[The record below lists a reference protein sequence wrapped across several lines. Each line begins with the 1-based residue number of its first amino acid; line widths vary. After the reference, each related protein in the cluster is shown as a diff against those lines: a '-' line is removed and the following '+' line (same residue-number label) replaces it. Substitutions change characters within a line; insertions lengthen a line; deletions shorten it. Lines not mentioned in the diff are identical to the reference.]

1 MYHVNIKYLTKMCK
15 WVILKV
21 IKYGGDTLY
30 QVGDHIFYPMHGAGK
45 IKAIEEKEIA
55 GETQQYYIINM
66 LIGNLKVMI
75 PKKRISK
82 TNIRP
87 VNDLDAVKEI
97 ATMLETREPD
107 KTLSWKKR
115 YNANM
120 DKIKSGKLQACVEV
134 VYGLL
139 RMQKEAKLNSSEKRM
154 LNRAKRFLMSELKLV
169 EGMNKN
175 IMEKFL
181 SRLTENHTS
190 IS

>member
-75 PKKRISK
+75 PKKRMFK
-82 TNIRP
+82 
-87 VNDLDAVKEI
+87 
-97 ATMLETREPD
+97 D
-107 KTLSWKKR
+107 KYTP
-115 YNANM
+115 
-120 DKIKSGKLQACVEV
+120 C
-134 VYGLL
+134 
-139 RMQKEAKLNSSEKRM
+139 
-154 LNRAKRFLMSELKLV
+154 
-169 EGMNKN
+169 
-175 IMEKFL
+175 
-181 SRLTENHTS
+181 
-190 IS
+190 

>member
-1 MYHVNIKYLTKMCK
+1 M
-15 WVILKV
+15 
-21 IKYGGDTLY
+21 Y

-97 ATMLETREPD
+97 VTKLETPESD
-107 KTLSWKKR
+107 KTLTWKNR

-134 VYGLL
+134 VYSLL
-139 RMQKEAKLNSSEKRM
+139 CMQREAKLNSSDRRM
-154 LNRAKRFLMSELKLV
+154 LNQAKKFLMSELKLV

-175 IMEKFL
+175 IKEKFL

>member
-15 WVILKV
+15 CVILKER
-21 IKYGGDTLY
+21 KYGGDTLY

-107 KTLSWKKR
+107 KTLTWKKR

-139 RMQKEAKLNSSEKRM
+139 RMQREAKLNSSDKRM
-154 LNRAKRFLMSELKLV
+154 LNRAKKFLMSELKLV

-175 IMEKFL
+175 IKEKFL